1 MDLMSMTEHGK
12 DIKYKYNGL
21 FGENCQIHFLSDL
34 KNT

>member
-12 DIKYKYNGL
+12 DIKYNGL